1 MAQAKFRG
9 KYRIASARLS
19 GWDYATAAA
28 YFVTVCTGDRHP
40 FFGHIA
46 HQVMYRSQLGQ
57 MAWDIWDLIPSQF
70 PHCTLDAFVVMP
82 DHIHGIL
89 VIGDDGIDHIGR
101 RDAIN
106 RVSTGTPD
114 ESSQPAPGG
123 VTQHHNPMLSPH
135 SLSRVMRWY
144 KGRCTHDMRALRPDF
159 GWQSRY
165 YDRIIRNDK
174 ELEAVRHYIKTN
186 PAR

>member
-1 MAQAKFRG
+1 MEQAKFRG
-9 KYRIASARLS
+9 KYRIASARLP

-40 FFGHIA
+40 FFGHVA
-46 HQVMYRSQLGQ
+46 NRVMHRSALGQ
-57 MAWDIWDLIPSQF
+57 MAGDIWDLIPSQF

-89 VIGDDGIDHIGR
+89 VIGDEG

-106 RVSTGTPD
+106 RVSTLITD
-114 ESSQPAPGG
+114 EPSQPIPGG

-159 GWQSRY
+159 GWQSRF
-165 YDRIIRNDK
+165 YDRIIRDEK
-174 ELEAVRHYIKTN
+174 ALQAVRHYIDTN